1 MTDIQHSDIDPLTDL
16 VYSTE
21 DDDIFE
27 ECITEAKLQYLA
39 QREELS

>member
-1 MTDIQHSDIDPLTDL
+1 MTDIHHPDTDLLTDL

-27 ECITEAKLQYLA
+27 ECITEARLQYLV
-39 QREELS
+39 QKEELS

>member
-1 MTDIQHSDIDPLTDL
+1 MTHIHHPDPDLLTDL

-27 ECITEAKLQYLA
+27 ECITEAKLQYRV
-39 QREELS
+39 QKEELS

>member
-1 MTDIQHSDIDPLTDL
+1 MNNINPPDTDFLTDL

-27 ECITEAKLQYLA
+27 ECITEARLQYLI
-39 QREELS
+39 QKEELS